1 MNEFSKSVIEP
12 EEIIN
17 FLKSEINLKD
27 ICHQILGQRV
37 IAKFCL
43 ENNISLAEEE
53 IRAEA
58 ENQRRIL
65 GLEKA
70 SDTVE
75 WLKDELINVEDW
87 EEGIRNTLLARK
99 VAENLFSKEV
109 EKFYIK
115 NRLEFEQII
124 LYKIVVKNE
133 KLAQELYYQIE
144 EEEISFFTAAHIYDI
159 DEKRR
164 LQCGYEG
171 KVYRFALPPDIAAIL
186 FRTAVKQL
194 IGPLKT
200 DQGYN
205 LFFVE
210 ELIPPELDSHRFQ
223 EILNNM
229 FQRWLTA
236 EVEALLNN

>member
-17 FLKSEINLKD
+17 FLKSEINLKN
-27 ICHQILGQRV
+27 ICHKILCQRL

-53 IRAEA
+53 IKAEA
-58 ENQRRIL
+58 ENQRRVL

-75 WLKDELINVEDW
+75 WLKDELINIEDW

-171 KVYRFALPPDIAAIL
+171 KIYRFALPPDIAAIL
-186 FRTAVKQL
+186 FHTTVKQL

>member
-1 MNEFSKSVIEP
+1 MNEFNKSVIEP

-27 ICHQILGQRV
+27 ICHQILCKRV
-37 IAKFCL
+37 IARFCM
-43 ENNISLAEEE
+43 ENNISLLEEE
-53 IRAEA
+53 IKAEA
-58 ENQRRIL
+58 EKQRRVL

-75 WLKDELINVEDW
+75 WLRDELISAEDW
-87 EEGIRNTLLARK
+87 EEGIRSRLLAGK
-99 VAENLFSKEV
+99 VAEYLFAKEV

-115 NRLEFEQII
+115 NRLEFEQILLYQI
-124 LYKIVVKNE
+124 LVKDE

-144 EEEISFFTAAHIYDI
+144 EQEISFFAAARIYDV

-171 KVYRFALPPDIAAIL
+171 KVYRFSLPPDIAAIL
-186 FRTAVKQL
+186 FSTSAKQL

-205 LFFVE
+205 LFLVE

-223 EILNNM
+223 EILDNM

-236 EVEALLNN
+236 EVEALLDN